1 MCGIAGILTSNQD
14 LISQPICNK
23 MAASLQH
30 RGPDGLGIW
39 IDNNSLALI
48 HTRLSIL
55 DLSDSGHQPMH
66 SSSGRYVISFNGEIY
81 NHLKL
86 RKDLKSKVFQGHSDT
101 ETLLACIE
109 EWGLELTLKKCEG
122 MFALALWDRS
132 KKILMLARDRFGEK
146 PLYYGWQGE
155 GAGSVFLF
163 GSELKAL
170 CRHPSFRFDINRN
183 AINLLLRHNCVP
195 APHSIY
201 NKISKLMPGTI
212 LSISNNTEPKIF
224 EYWSLKE
231 VAMKGLSNL
240 YNGGDAEIIN
250 GLENVLNQSVKQKMV
265 ADVPLGAFLSGGVDS
280 SLIVALMQQQ
290 STRPVKTFTIGFS
303 DDLYN
308 EAKYAKKVAKYINT
322 DHTELYVSHQDAID
336 VIPKLPNIYD
346 EPFSDSSQIPT
357 FLVSKLAKEHVTV
370 GLSGDAV
377 DELFCGYNRY
387 LLTDRLWGKLSK
399 LPVSMRR
406 GLSGALSTLSPET
419 LNKFLGFL
427 PYNRVGEKIH
437 KAANVIGSSSIDE
450 LYLQL
455 VSNWSNPES
464 IVLNS
469 SGAISQATSGIINSL
484 QMNQIQKMMLMDT
497 LTYLPDDIL
506 TKVDRAAMGVSLET
520 RIPFLSCNVVDF
532 AWHMPMN
539 FKIRNGESKWA
550 LRQILYK
557 YIPKEMI
564 ERPKMGFS
572 VPIGVWLRGPLREWA
587 EDLLDESRLRQ
598 EGFFDPTVIRKK
610 WMEHLSGARDWQHQL
625 WSVLMFQAWLEEQ
638 G

>member
-370 GLSGDAV
+370 GLSGDAG

-419 LNKFLGFL
+419 LNKFLGFV

>member
-132 KKILMLARDRFGEK
+132 KKILMLARDRLGEK

-370 GLSGDAV
+370 GLSGDAG